1 MYQEMDGA
9 IKKLKSKFHITNL
22 VDPVKSGTLVYL
34 FCLVAPMTSIG
45 VEGYVGHF
53 KGYRSCRFQSECP
66 TCPGH
71 IRIRLINQE
80 LREGCYS
87 YRKRR
92 ILLDLNKHP
101 DLMVD
106 LLL

>member
-1 MYQEMDGA
+1 MNEA
-9 IKKLKSKFHITNL
+9 IKKLKRKYHITNL
-22 VDPVKSGTLVYL
+22 VDQVKDGTLVYL
-34 FCLVAPMTSIG
+34 FCLVAPKTSIG
-45 VEGYVGHF
+45 VEGYIGYF
-53 KGYRSCRFQSECP
+53 KGYKSCHYQSECL

-71 IRIRLINQE
+71 IRIRLSNQE